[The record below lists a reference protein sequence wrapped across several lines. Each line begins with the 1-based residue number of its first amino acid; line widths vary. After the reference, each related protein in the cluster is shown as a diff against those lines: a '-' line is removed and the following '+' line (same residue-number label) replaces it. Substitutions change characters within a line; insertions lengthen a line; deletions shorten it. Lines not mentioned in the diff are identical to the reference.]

1 MKWDEIEN
9 LINDNRD
16 EFNSEQPDEGHDARF
31 LSKLNQYY
39 KKNSYWNR
47 TAFFKIAASVS
58 ILIISSIA
66 IWAYFQFNYKP
77 GLQFNIT
84 QSVIEFREAQDYFVN
99 QIEISE
105 EQLKKLSYYEPNHYN
120 KEQLQMDLNSN
131 PNDER
136 LMNAIIDLYI
146 IKLDAINQLIQ
157 SFSISEIK
165 EKNNNSYE
173 NNI

>member
-1 MKWDEIEN
+1 M
-9 LINDNRD
+9 
-16 EFNSEQPDEGHDARF
+16 H
-31 LSKLNQYY
+31 
-39 KKNSYWNR
+39 SYWPSG
-47 TAFFKIAASVS
+47 FDF
-58 ILIISSIA
+58 IISSIA

-105 EQLKKLSYYEPNHYN
+105 EQLKKLSYYEPNQMDSIFADLEVMDYN